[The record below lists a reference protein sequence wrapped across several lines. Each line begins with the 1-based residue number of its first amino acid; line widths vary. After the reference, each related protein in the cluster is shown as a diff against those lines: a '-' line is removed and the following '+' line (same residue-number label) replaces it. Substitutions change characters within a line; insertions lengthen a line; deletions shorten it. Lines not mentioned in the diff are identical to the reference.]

1 MKKEL
6 KVEGMMCQNCVK
18 HVTKALEGVPGATQV
33 SVSLE
38 NKTAAV
44 TVPDTTGDDVLKAAV
59 EEAARSTDGKQELTE
74 EMKAIIDAKIQA
86 ISEHPD
92 AEPQVTITY
101 FKPDERKEGGAYV
114 RVTGAVKEIDRIGK
128 TIVLT
133 DHTEIPME
141 QIREIEAEWM
151 RWMDRL

>member
-1 MKKEL
+1 MSGKFDL
-6 KVEGMMCQNCVK
+6 HNYDDIIDLPH
-18 HVTKALEGVPGATQV
+18 HVSPNRRRMSNTERGAQFSPFAAL
-33 SVSLE
+33 
-38 NKTAAV
+38 
-44 TVPDTTGDDVLKAAV
+44 TGYEAAV
-59 EEAARSTDGKQELTE
+59 EEAERLTDGKKELTE

-133 DHTEIPME
+133 GNTRIPME

-151 RWMDRL
+151 RWMEG

>member
-1 MKKEL
+1 MSGKFDL
-6 KVEGMMCQNCVK
+6 HNYDDIIDLPH
-18 HVTKALEGVPGATQV
+18 HVSPNRRRMSNTERGAQFSPFAAL
-33 SVSLE
+33 
-38 NKTAAV
+38 
-44 TVPDTTGDDVLKAAV
+44 TGYEAAV
-59 EEAARSTDGKQELTE
+59 EEAARLTDGKKELTE

-151 RWMDRL
+151 RWMEG

>member
-1 MKKEL
+1 MSGKFDL
-6 KVEGMMCQNCVK
+6 HNYDDIIDLPH
-18 HVTKALEGVPGATQV
+18 HVSPNRRRMSNLERGAQFSPFAAL
-33 SVSLE
+33 
-38 NKTAAV
+38 
-44 TVPDTTGDDVLKAAV
+44 TGYEAAV
-59 EEAARSTDGKQELTE
+59 EEAARSTDGKKELTE

-92 AEPQVTITY
+92 AEPEVTITY
-101 FKPDERKEGGAYV
+101 FKPDERKEGGAYI

-151 RWMDRL
+151 RWAEG